1 MFLEDSGNIRRKI
14 AAMGILLVVAPLL
27 TLLAA
32 GWIVMQRISQ
42 TALVDGTKAS
52 SANLTHLTRNLFGI
66 CRNYHQ
72 DTAAKLKR
80 GRAILDEAGPIA
92 LDVNSQVVWQAKNEA
107 TGEVTEVRLPVMIAG
122 SAKFVPVEDF
132 TRQAPVVDEI
142 ERLYGTA
149 ATVFQRMNED
159 GDMLRICSSVR
170 SEDGTRSIGSFIP
183 AKSPDGQATLALRQ
197 VLAAQTYLGRTFSGK
212 TGYLAAYQPLTDE
225 SGAVV
230 GMLYTAL
237 PEDEI
242 KSKVR
247 QLTAG
252 NTDPNHEEL
261 FVLRADGDE
270 RGTALIMGDKALE
283 GRNLW
288 DEKDSAGQPYVQE
301 ICQRAVALRPGDI
314 AEYKYRKT
322 GRVGGIPRTVIA
334 RFAYVPE
341 WDWVV
346 GFAQPEV
353 NFLAGAS
360 ALQAAAAWGMWLL
373 LGVGMAGSGLA
384 IRIWIKYSGDLTH
397 RLNSLL
403 EDLSKDAKA
412 IGVMASAIS
421 QELERAR
428 DVAKPSSAGDVLAKA
443 GRTAAEIGLAIR
455 HIDES
460 KAAVRGVIGSI
471 DQIAFATNMLAA
483 NAAIEA
489 SQADGGN
496 QAIAGIAEELR
507 KLAHRCREAA
517 RETRAAIEQS
527 RIELE
532 KSNEEVAR
540 LVTDLRTG
548 APSPELRRQ
557 AENLRRLGEG
567 IDQTIKRFSAN
578 LGRTQGGP
586 TALR

>member
-1 MFLEDSGNIRRKI
+1 VFLEDSGNIRRKI

-42 TALVDGTKAS
+42 AALMDGTKTS

-72 DTAAKLKR
+72 DTAAKLKS

-92 LDVNSQVVWQAKNEA
+92 LDLNRQVIWQAKNEA
-107 TGEVTEVRLPVMIAG
+107 TGEVTELSLPVMMAG
-122 SAKFVPVEDF
+122 NAKFVPVEDS

-159 GDMLRICSSVR
+159 GDMLRVCSSVR
-170 SEDGTRSIGSFIP
+170 SDEGTRSIGSFIP

-237 PEDEI
+237 PEDDI

-288 DEKDSAGQPYVQE
+288 DEKDSAGQPYVRE
-301 ICQRAVALRPGDI
+301 ICQRAVTLRPGDI

-322 GRVGGIPRTVIA
+322 GRVGGIPHTVIA

-360 ALQAAAAWGMWLL
+360 AIQAVAAWGMWLL
-373 LGVGMAGSGLA
+373 LGVGVAGSGLA
-384 IRIWIKYSGDLTH
+384 IRVWIKYSGDLTNK
-397 RLNSLL
+397 LSSL
-403 EDLSKDAKA
+403 
-412 IGVMASAIS
+412 
-421 QELERAR
+421 Q
-428 DVAKPSSAGDVLAKA
+428 
-443 GRTAAEIGLAIR
+443 T
-455 HIDES
+455 
-460 KAAVRGVIGSI
+460 
-471 DQIAFATNMLAA
+471 T
-483 NAAIEA
+483 IE
-489 SQADGGN
+489 
-496 QAIAGIAEELR
+496 
-507 KLAHRCREAA
+507 K
-517 RETRAAIEQS
+517 S

-532 KSNEEVAR
+532 KGNEEIAK
-540 LVTDLRTG
+540 LVIDLRPDEQIT
-548 APSPELRRQ
+548 ALRRQ
-557 AENLRRLGEG
+557 AENLLRLAEG
-567 IDQTIKRFSAN
+567 IDQTLERVSAD
-578 LGRTQGGP
+578 LGVDRD
-586 TALR
+586 

>member
-1 MFLEDSGNIRRKI
+1 VFLEDSGNIRRKI
-14 AAMGILLVVAPLL
+14 VAMGALLVVAPLL
-27 TLLAA
+27 MLLAA

-42 TALVDGTKAS
+42 AALMDGTKTS
-52 SANLTHLTRNLFGI
+52 GANLTHLTRNLFGI

-72 DTAAKLKR
+72 DTSAKLKS

-92 LDVNSQVVWQAKNEA
+92 LDPNRQLLWQATNEA
-107 TGEVTEVRLPVMIAG
+107 TGEVTELSLPMMMAG
-122 SAKFVPVEDF
+122 SAKFVPIVDF

-149 ATVFQRMNED
+149 ATVFQRINGD
-159 GDMLRICSSVR
+159 GDMLRICSNVR
-170 SEDGTRSIGSFIP
+170 SDDGTRSIGSFIP

-212 TGYLAAYQPLTDE
+212 TGYLAAYQPLTDQ

-242 KSKVR
+242 KSRIR
-247 QLTAG
+247 QFTAG
-252 NTDPNHEEL
+252 NAEPNHEEL

-288 DEKDSAGQPYVQE
+288 DEKDSAGQPYVRE
-301 ICQRAVALRPGDI
+301 ICQRAVTLRPGDV

-360 ALQAAAAWGMWLL
+360 AIQAVAVWGMWLL
-373 LGVGMAGSGLA
+373 LGVGVAGSGLA
-384 IRIWIKYSGDLTH
+384 IRVWIEYSGDLTH
-397 RLNSLL
+397 KLNSLL
-403 EDLSKDAKA
+403 EDLNKDAKA

-421 QELERAR
+421 EEVERAK
-428 DVAKPSSAGDVLAKA
+428 DALKPSSAGDVLAKA

-455 HIDES
+455 HIDAS
-460 KAAVRGVIGSI
+460 NASVSGVIGSI
-471 DQIAFATNMLAA
+471 DQIAFATNMLAV
-483 NAAIEA
+483 NAAIET
-489 SQADGGN
+489 SQANGGN

-507 KLAHRCREAA
+507 KLAHHCGDAA
-517 RETRAAIEQS
+517 RETRAAIERS
-527 RIELE
+527 RLELE
-532 KSNEEVAR
+532 KGNEEVAR
-540 LVTDLRTG
+540 LVTDLRPG
-548 APSPELRRQ
+548 EQIPELRYQ
-557 AENLRRLGEG
+557 AENLRRLAEG
-567 IDQTIKRFSAN
+567 IDQTLERFSAD